1 MENRQRM
8 NRLEAKAIVHGFSVE
23 RDDTTMIIGRDGF
36 RYMFK
41 TDIDDIQL
49 TLMIQDAE
57 SFMKDIMRLKH
68 G

>member
-1 MENRQRM
+1 MESRQRM
-8 NRLEAKAIVHGFSVE
+8 NRLEAKAIVQGFIVE

-57 SFMKDIMRLKH
+57 SFMNDIMRLKH